1 MRACNNKGIDG
12 SMNVSETKSDGLLRE
27 YKIVITA
34 DEIETEVTKKL
45 QEIAATVKMPGF
57 RPGKVPLSVVK
68 TRFGDQARG
77 EAIKTALDEGARQA
91 IEGND
96 LKLASQPKVD
106 IKSYEENKD
115 LEASLAC
122 EVMPAITMPDLAKLA
137 IEKPRIES
145 DSKEIDDALS
155 RIADENRPTVA
166 LAKPRTAK
174 LGDVVTIDFVG
185 RIDGEAFEGGAAE
198 GHALELGSN
207 SFIPGF
213 EDGLVGAKKD
223 ETRDVPVTF
232 PEEYQAAHLAGK
244 LAVFEV
250 TVKDIQE
257 KADASIDD
265 ELAKRLGFDDLD
277 GLKDAIGQQINGQH
291 ATALRQ
297 LVKKNVLDAL
307 ADGEAFDVPPSLFQ
321 QEYESVA
328 RAMNPN
334 ASEAHHHDHDHDQD
348 HDHHHP
354 AADEGMSKA
363 DKDEA
368 QRIATRRVRLGLLI
382 TEIGRVNNIDVTEE
396 DTRKAVF
403 EEARRYPGQEK
414 MVLEYFQKNPQAM
427 QQIAG
432 PIFEDKV
439 IDFILEMAKVSEVV
453 IDKDTLYQADESDAA
468 PAKKAAK
475 KSAKKAASKT
485 PAAKKAAAK
494 KPAAKKPA
502 AKK

>member
-1 MRACNNKGIDG
+1 
-12 SMNVSETKSDGLLRE
+12 MNVSETKSDGLLRE

-34 DEIETEVTKKL
+34 DEIEGEVAKKL
-45 QEIAATVKMPGF
+45 EEIAATVKMPGF

-122 EVMPAITMPDLAKLA
+122 EIMPAITVPDLAKLA

-145 DSKEIDDALS
+145 DSQEIDDALS

-166 LAKPRTAK
+166 LAKPRAAK

-213 EDGLVGAKKD
+213 EDGLVGAKTD
-223 ETRDVPVTF
+223 ESRDVPVTF
-232 PEEYQAAHLAGK
+232 PEDYQAAHLAGK

-250 TVKDIQE
+250 TVRDIQE

-321 QEYESVA
+321 QEYDSVA

-334 ASEAHHHDHDHDQD
+334 AAEAHHHDHDHDHD
-348 HDHHHP
+348 HDHP

-368 QRIATRRVRLGLLI
+368 QKIATRRVRLGLLI

-403 EEARRYPGQEK
+403 EEARRYPGQEQ

-453 IDKDTLYQADESDAA
+453 IDKDALYQADESDAA

-475 KSAKKAASKT
+475 KSAKKAASKK
-485 PAAKKAAAK
+485 PAAKKAPAKKAATK
-494 KPAAKKPA
+494 KPAAKK
-502 AKK
+502 

>member
-1 MRACNNKGIDG
+1 
-12 SMNVSETKSDGLLRE
+12 MNVSETKSDGLLRE

-34 DEIETEVTKKL
+34 DEIEVEVAKKL
-45 QEIAATVKMPGF
+45 EEIAATVKMPGF

-122 EVMPAITMPDLAKLA
+122 EIMPAITVPDLAKLA

-145 DSKEIDDALS
+145 DSQEIDDALS

-166 LAKPRTAK
+166 LAKPRAAK

-213 EDGLVGAKKD
+213 EDGLVGTKTD
-223 ETRDVPVTF
+223 ESRDVPVTF
-232 PEEYQAAHLAGK
+232 PEDYQAAHLAGK

-321 QEYESVA
+321 QEYDSVA

-334 ASEAHHHDHDHDQD
+334 AAEAHHHDHDND
-348 HDHHHP
+348 HDHDHDHP

-368 QRIATRRVRLGLLI
+368 QKIATRRVRLGLLI

-403 EEARRYPGQEK
+403 EEARRYPGQEQ

-439 IDFILEMAKVSEVV
+439 IDFILEMAKVSEIV
-453 IDKDTLYQADESDAA
+453 IDKDALYQADESDAA

-475 KSAKKAASKT
+475 KSAKKAASKK
-485 PAAKKAAAK
+485 PATKKAPAKKAAAK
-494 KPAAKKPA
+494 KPAAKK
-502 AKK
+502 

>member
-277 GLKDAIGQQINGQH
+277 GLKGAIGQQINGQH

-297 LVKKNVLDAL
+297 LLKKNVLDAL

>member
-1 MRACNNKGIDG
+1 
-12 SMNVSETKSDGLLRE
+12 MNVSETKSDGLLRE

-34 DEIETEVTKKL
+34 DEIEGEVAKKL
-45 QEIAATVKMPGF
+45 EEIAATVKMPGF

-106 IKSYEENKD
+106 IKSYEENKG

-122 EVMPAITMPDLAKLA
+122 EIMPAITVPDLAKLA

-145 DSKEIDDALS
+145 DSQEIDDALS

-166 LAKPRTAK
+166 LAKPRAAK

-213 EDGLVGAKKD
+213 EDGLVGAKTD
-223 ETRDVPVTF
+223 ESRDVPVTF
-232 PEEYQAAHLAGK
+232 PEDYQAAHLAGK

-250 TVKDIQE
+250 TVRDIQE

-321 QEYESVA
+321 QEYDSVA

-334 ASEAHHHDHDHDQD
+334 AAEAHHHDHDHDHDHGHD
-348 HDHHHP
+348 HDHP

-368 QRIATRRVRLGLLI
+368 QKIATRRVRLGLLI

-403 EEARRYPGQEK
+403 EEARRYPGQEQ

-439 IDFILEMAKVSEVV
+439 IDFILEMAKVAEVV
-453 IDKDTLYQADESDAA
+453 IDKDALYQADESDAA

-475 KSAKKAASKT
+475 KSAKKAASKK
-485 PAAKKAAAK
+485 PAAKKAPAKKAATK
-494 KPAAKKPA
+494 KPAAKK
-502 AKK
+502 

>member
-1 MRACNNKGIDG
+1 
-12 SMNVSETKSDGLLRE
+12 MNVSETKSDGLLRE

-34 DEIETEVTKKL
+34 DEIEVEVAKKL
-45 QEIAATVKMPGF
+45 EEIAATVKMPGF

-122 EVMPAITMPDLAKLA
+122 EIMPAITVPDLAKLA

-145 DSKEIDDALS
+145 DSQEIDDALS

-166 LAKPRTAK
+166 LAKPRAAK

-213 EDGLVGAKKD
+213 EDGLVGAKTD
-223 ETRDVPVTF
+223 ESRDVPVTF
-232 PEEYQAAHLAGK
+232 PEDYQAAHLAGK

-321 QEYESVA
+321 QEYDSVA

-334 ASEAHHHDHDHDQD
+334 AAEAHHHDHDND
-348 HDHHHP
+348 HDHDHDHP

-368 QRIATRRVRLGLLI
+368 QKIATRRVRLGLLI

-403 EEARRYPGQEK
+403 EEARRYPGQEQ

-453 IDKDTLYQADESDAA
+453 IDKDALYQADESDAA

-475 KSAKKAASKT
+475 KSAKKAASKK
-485 PAAKKAAAK
+485 PATKKAPAKKAATK
-494 KPAAKKPA
+494 KPAAKK
-502 AKK
+502 

>member
-1 MRACNNKGIDG
+1 
-12 SMNVSETKSDGLLRE
+12 MNVSETKSDGLLRE

-34 DEIETEVTKKL
+34 DEIEVEVAKKL
-45 QEIAATVKMPGF
+45 EEIAATVKMPGF

-122 EVMPAITMPDLAKLA
+122 EIMPAITVPDLAKLA

-145 DSKEIDDALS
+145 DSQEIDDALS

-166 LAKPRTAK
+166 LAKPRAAK

-213 EDGLVGAKKD
+213 EDGLVGTKTD
-223 ETRDVPVTF
+223 ESRDVPVTF
-232 PEEYQAAHLAGK
+232 PEDYQAAHLAGK

-321 QEYESVA
+321 QEYDSVA

-334 ASEAHHHDHDHDQD
+334 AAEAHHHDHDHDHD
-348 HDHHHP
+348 HDHP

-368 QRIATRRVRLGLLI
+368 QKIATRRVRLGLLI

-403 EEARRYPGQEK
+403 EEARRYPGQEQ

-453 IDKDTLYQADESDAA
+453 IDKDALYQADESDAA

-475 KSAKKAASKT
+475 KSAKKATS
-485 PAAKKAAAK
+485 K
-494 KPAAKKPA
+494 KPAAKKAPAKKAATKKPA